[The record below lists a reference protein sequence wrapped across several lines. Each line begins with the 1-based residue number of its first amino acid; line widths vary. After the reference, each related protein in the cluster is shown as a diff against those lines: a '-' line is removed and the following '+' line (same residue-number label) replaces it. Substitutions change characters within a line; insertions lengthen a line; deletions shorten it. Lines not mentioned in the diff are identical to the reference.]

1 MLNENGQNLRNLLQG
16 QNRSGGVVK
25 DRAELVEIN
34 LQWCRIRTKSELI
47 HQKKEEKKYLKSVI
61 RGMIFKS
68 RSNLKGSIKS
78 LILLAIEEEE
88 GARE

>member
-25 DRAELVEIN
+25 DRAKLVEIN
-34 LQWCRIRTKSELI
+34 LQWCRIRTESELI
-47 HQKKEEKKYLKSVI
+47 HQKKKEKKYLKSI
-61 RGMIFKS
+61 IGGMIFKS